1 MSRKS
6 GSALRAQI
14 SESIRKLPADID
26 PVVAADVV
34 LELLVDSAWAFSREC
49 KRLPPTV
56 MRELLRRRPT
66 DSTHVYL
73 TLAVDPDEPDAVLEK
88 SWGRAVQGLADLET
102 INSWHSKQKR
112 AKFLA
117 LAETDHLLHA
127 IRGASANGDNVSNNM
142 LAVLVADGSDESID
156 ALVPHLEP
164 IGDRLD
170 AMRLLRVHA
179 KDTPRLRTLF
189 AQLDDDAEKAGS
201 PAQRIA
207 RLVGLP
213 HEKQFWFTASIWSAT
228 PEHQLPAVQLH
239 ITIDSRKAAWFGVN
253 VAKTARGTIAGC
265 TTFTHELV
273 HDDGLDLG
281 RCEAGDLPTW
291 LIKVAKRLRV
301 TWDTPLISSSVR
313 GAKRTQI
320 SSWLLPT

>member
-14 SESIRKLPADID
+14 HEQIRKLPADVD
-26 PVVAADVV
+26 PVVAADVA
-34 LELLVDSAWAFSREC
+34 LEILVDSAWLFSRDC

-56 MRELLRRRPT
+56 MRELLRRRPK
-66 DSTHVYL
+66 DATHVYL
-73 TLAVDPDEPDAVLEK
+73 TLAVDPDEPDAALAK
-88 SWGRAVQGLADLET
+88 SWARAIQGLADLEI
-102 INSWHSKQKR
+102 INSWHSPQKR
-112 AKFLA
+112 AKFAA
-117 LAETDHLLHA
+117 LADNEHLLHA

-170 AMRLLRVHA
+170 AMRMLRVHA
-179 KDTPRLRTLF
+179 KTTPRLTTMF
-189 AQLDDDAEKAGS
+189 AQLDHEAEQAGS

-213 HEKQFWFTASIWSAT
+213 NEKLFWFKASINST
-228 PEHQLPAVQLH
+228 SLDGIPAVQVH
-239 ITIDSRKAAWFGVN
+239 VIVDSRRAAWFEVS
-253 VAKTARGTIAGC
+253 VAKIARGTLAGY
-265 TTFTHELV
+265 TSFTHDQV
-273 HDDGLDLG
+273 HDDPLGLG
-281 RCEAGDLPTW
+281 RCDASDVPAW
-291 LIKVAKRLRV
+291 LVKVAKKLRV

-313 GAKRTQI
+313 GSKRTQI
-320 SSWLLPT
+320 SEWLLPG